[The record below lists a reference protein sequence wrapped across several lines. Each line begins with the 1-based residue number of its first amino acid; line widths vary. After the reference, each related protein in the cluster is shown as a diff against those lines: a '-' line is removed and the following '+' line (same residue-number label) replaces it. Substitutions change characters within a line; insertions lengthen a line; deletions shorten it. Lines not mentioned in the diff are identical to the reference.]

1 MKSEET
7 LDQLLETSSV
17 VDSPSADVLVATRKV
32 VAAEAEA
39 TAARAAKIVHLRRR
53 HRRLTIGVAAA
64 AVAGL
69 VAIPLLSRGSAST
82 PLSAAPPVTHVAPPV
97 QAHYRTVAQVI
108 NAAAAHTGSAD
119 PTAEAYWKVH
129 STYVGWGCELGG
141 VPIGAPPSTK
151 PTPTICHTFKGTRTA
166 WTATAG
172 GTGVLE
178 DTDSPGQRPSLG
190 PGTIV
195 VDGQNFTWRQFN
207 AKSWTD
213 AQLETLINYGGTADV
228 PGYSTRSWYSLKDA
242 FDLLAESPI
251 SPAIRAQLWKI
262 VEKIP
267 GVQLVGQATDH
278 AGRTGWE
285 ISFSDPAD
293 GTMTFIIDTTT
304 GMLLESGGS
313 VKASNGAKTYE
324 TYLSAEPTTTAPSVL
339 EYHGGPPTKAE
350 CKRLVQSGP
359 KLTQCLRSAKG

>member
-1 MKSEET
+1 MKSQNE
-7 LDQLLETSSV
+7 LDQLLEDSNWVDAPNAEVLSSARNV
-17 VDSPSADVLVATRKV
+17 VT
-32 VAAEAEA
+32 AEAEA

-69 VAIPLLSRGSAST
+69 VAVPLLSQGGST
-82 PLSAAPPVTHVAPPV
+82 PTPPAAAPPMTHVAPPV
-97 QAHYRTVAQVI
+97 QARYRTVAQVI
-108 NAAAAHTGSAD
+108 NAAAAHTGSTD
-119 PTAEAYWKVH
+119 PTTDAYWKVS

-151 PTPTICHTFKGTRTA
+151 PTPTICHTVKGTRTA

-178 DTDSPGQRPSLG
+178 DSQMHDRPSLG

-195 VDGQNFTWRQFN
+195 VDGQNLTWRQFN
-207 AKSWTD
+207 ARSWTE
-213 AQLETLINYGGTADV
+213 AQLETLINYSGTADV

-242 FDLLAESPI
+242 FDLMAESPI
-251 SPAIRAQLWKI
+251 SPAIRTQLWKI

-267 GVQLVGQATDH
+267 GARLVGQATDH

-285 ISFSDPAD
+285 ISYSDPTD

-313 VKASNGAKTYE
+313 LRASGGVETHE
-324 TYLSAEPTTTAPSVL
+324 TYLSAEPTTTAPSVV
-339 EYHGGPPTKAE
+339 EYHGQPPTKLD
-350 CKRLVQSGP
+350 CKRLAPAGP
-359 KLTQCLRSAKG
+359 KLTQCLKAAKG